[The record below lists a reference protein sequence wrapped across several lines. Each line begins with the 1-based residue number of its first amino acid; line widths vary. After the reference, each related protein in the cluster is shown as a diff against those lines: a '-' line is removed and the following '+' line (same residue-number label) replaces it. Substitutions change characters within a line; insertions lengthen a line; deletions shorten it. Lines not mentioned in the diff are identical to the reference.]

1 MSFLGR
7 RTKILIEPYQQI
19 RFGLVFLLLNF
30 IFSTLVLGVFGYY
43 MWDMF
48 SAIKEI
54 FLLKDPQLQ
63 MVASKFAV
71 PATLGLIIIIGFIVS
86 TFYFATRYTHQIYGP
101 LVSIRKFLDQ
111 IIAGANPQ
119 AISIRK
125 TDQLQDLVSR
135 LNIIAQQYSESSNT
149 SSIKKICDY
158 IDSIDKNQKAPAPS
172 LNTSDPLYEIS
183 KKIEQLAHK
192 L

>member
-19 RFGLVFLLLNF
+19 RFGLMFLFLNF
-30 IFSTLVLGVFGYY
+30 IFSALVLGVFGYY

-48 SAIKEI
+48 SAIREL

-71 PATLGLIIIIGFIVS
+71 PAAIGLTLVIGFVIA
-86 TFYFATRYTHQIYGP
+86 TFYFATHYTHQIYGP

-111 IIAGANPQ
+111 IIAGDNPQ
-119 AISIRK
+119 AIRIKK

-135 LNIIAQQYSESSNT
+135 LNIIAQQYSESSNL
-149 SSIKKICDY
+149 SSIKKLSDY
-158 IDSIDKNQKAPAPS
+158 VDSIKSNQKIPAPN
-172 LNTSDPLYEIS
+172 LNTNDPLYELS
-183 KKIEQLAHK
+183 KKLEKLANK